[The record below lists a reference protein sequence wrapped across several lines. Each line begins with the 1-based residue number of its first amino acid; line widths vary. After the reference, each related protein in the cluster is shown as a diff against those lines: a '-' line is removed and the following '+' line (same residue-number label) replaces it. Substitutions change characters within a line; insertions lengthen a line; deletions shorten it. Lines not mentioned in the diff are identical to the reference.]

1 MPRTLTRGQI
11 VAIALLICALVADA
25 ALSIFNIR
33 EVANSVQWISHTQE
47 VLAKLEQVLST
58 LKDAETGQRGYL
70 LTGDLRYLGPHEQAV
85 ARMPAQLVQ
94 LRELIADNPAQT
106 VRLLRLEQL
115 VTERLDVLQHAI
127 GTYQADPDKTRVMP
141 SSRQSSLTDE
151 GKRVM
156 DAVRAQISEMQDS
169 ERALL
174 ARREAASRTSAR
186 TALATTAIA
195 LSLGLL
201 LVVMVIW
208 LFASN
213 MATRQRAA
221 DVVHAERER
230 FRTTLTSIGDG
241 VIVTDAQGRITLL
254 NPVARTLTGWGEDAT
269 GRPLEDVFR
278 IVNETTRDAVENP
291 VTRVIRQGGVVGLAN
306 HTVLIARTG
315 GEVPI
320 DDSGAPIRDG
330 RGRIVGVVL
339 VFRDVTERRRAERA
353 TEEADR
359 RKDEFLAML
368 AHELRNP
375 LAPIRN
381 AAHTLGL
388 LGGHDTRLHWVSEV
402 IERQVGLMTR
412 LVDDLLDVSR
422 ITSGKITLQRA
433 PVPIR
438 EVVEQAVEMA
448 QPAAEGRK
456 QTLECLVDEDV
467 GSVDGDQARLVQVV
481 GNLLDNAI
489 KYSDESGRIV
499 VAARRDG
506 GDAVIAV
513 RDTGAGISTDLL
525 PRVFDL
531 FTQADRSL
539 ERRQGGLGIG
549 LTLVRRL
556 VEMHDGRVHVA
567 SDGPGLGSEFTVR
580 LPGVGAGRGRRG
592 VGRPIRD
599 GHDGLGDGA
608 AHPGGG
614 RPARLDRLAG
624 DVSAP
629 ARARGADR
637 ARRAGCA
644 GGDRARPPR
653 GGVSRPRPARHERL
667 RRGAPDPGAGRH
679 AGPAPGRRHRLR
691 DGGRSREEPRGR
703 LRRPPRQA
711 GRPAGA
717 GCADRPL
724 VLSPA
729 GRVRARGA
737 SGSC

>member
-1 MPRTLTRGQI
+1 MPRTLTPGQI

-25 ALSIFNIR
+25 VLSIFNIR
-33 EVANSVQWISHTQE
+33 EVANSVQWVSHTQE
-47 VLAKLEQVLST
+47 VLAKLEQVFST

-70 LTGDLRYLGPHEQAV
+70 LTGDPRYLEPHEQAV
-85 ARMPAQLVQ
+85 GRMPVQLAQ

-115 VTERLDVLQHAI
+115 VTERLNVLQHGI
-127 GTYQADPDKTRVMP
+127 GTYQADPDKTRVLQ
-141 SSRQSSLTDE
+141 SSRQSLLTGE
-151 GKRVM
+151 GKQAI

-208 LFASN
+208 LFAWN

-230 FRTTLTSIGDG
+230 FRATLTSIGDA
-241 VIVTDAQGRITLL
+241 VIVTDAQGRITML
-254 NPVARTLTGWGEDAT
+254 NPVARALTGWGEDAT

-291 VTRVIRQGGVVGLAN
+291 VTQVIRQGGVVGLAN

-330 RGRIVGVVL
+330 RGRIAGVVL

-388 LGGHDTRLHWVSEV
+388 LGGHDTRLQWVSEV

-448 QPAAEGRK
+448 QSAAEGRK
-456 QTLECLVDEDV
+456 QRLEALVDEDV
-467 GSVDGDQARLVQVV
+467 GWVDGDQARLVQVV

-489 KYSDESGRIV
+489 KYTDEGGRIV

-513 RDTGAGISTDLL
+513 RDTGAGIATDLL

-580 LPGVGAGRGRRG
+580 LPGVGPGEASEESAVPSAMATKGSAAARRILVVDDQPDSTDSLAMFLRLRGHEVQTAHDGPGALEEIARGRPEVVFLDLGLPGMSGYDVARQ
-592 VGRPIRD
+592 IR
-599 GHDGLGDGA
+599 
-608 AHPGGG
+608 
-614 RPARLDRLAG
+614 
-624 DVSAP
+624 
-629 ARARGADR
+629 ARADTRDLRLVALTGYGTDADR
-637 ARRAGCA
+637 VKSRAAGFDVHLAKPVDPQALDALIARW
-644 GGDRARPPR
+644 
-653 GGVSRPRPARHERL
+653 S
-667 RRGAPDPGAGRH
+667 
-679 AGPAPGRRHRLR
+679 
-691 DGGRSREEPRGR
+691 
-703 LRRPPRQA
+703 
-711 GRPAGA
+711 
-717 GCADRPL
+717 
-724 VLSPA
+724 
-729 GRVRARGA
+729 
-737 SGSC
+737 

>member
-25 ALSIFNIR
+25 VLSIFNIR
-33 EVANSVQWISHTQE
+33 EVANSVQWVSHTQE
-47 VLAKLEQVLST
+47 VLAKLEEVLST

-70 LTGDLRYLGPHEQAV
+70 LTGDHRYLEPHEQAV
-85 ARMPAQLVQ
+85 ARIPGQLAQLRQ
-94 LRELIADNPAQT
+94 LIADNSAQT

-115 VTERLDVLQHAI
+115 ATERLNVLQRGI
-127 GTYQADPDKTRVMP
+127 GMYQADPDKARVLQ
-141 SSRQSSLTDE
+141 SSRQNLLSGE

-174 ARREAASRTSAR
+174 ARRESKARISAR
-186 TALATTAIA
+186 TALITTAIA

-201 LVVMVIW
+201 LVVMAIW

-213 MATRQRAA
+213 IAMRQRAA

-230 FRTTLTSIGDG
+230 FRTTLTSIGDA

-254 NPVARTLTGWGEDAT
+254 NPVARTLTGWGEDAI
-269 GRPLEDVFR
+269 GRPLEEVFR
-278 IVNETTRDAVENP
+278 IVNESTRGAVENP
-291 VTRVIRQGGVVGLAN
+291 ATKVIRRGRVVGLAN

-330 RGRIVGVVL
+330 RGRIVGVIL
-339 VFRDVTERRRAERA
+339 VFRDVTERRRAERV

-381 AAHTLGL
+381 AAHTLAL
-388 LGGHDTRLHWVSEV
+388 LGGDDTRLRWVSEV

-433 PVPIR
+433 RVSMR

-448 QPAAEGRK
+448 QPATEGRK
-456 QTLECLVDEDV
+456 QTLEAAVEADV
-467 GSVDGDQARLVQVV
+467 GRVDGDQARLVQAV

-489 KYSDESGRIV
+489 KYTDDGGRIV

-506 GDAVIAV
+506 GDVVIAV
-513 RDTGAGISTDLL
+513 RDTGAGIAADLL

-539 ERRQGGLGIG
+539 ERKQGGLGLG

-556 VEMHDGRVHVA
+556 VEMHGGSVHVS
-567 SDGPGLGSEFTVR
+567 SDGLGLGSEFTIR
-580 LPGVGAGRGRRG
+580 LPGVDQGDGSDESIVPSAMAASGPAAARRILVVDDQPDSTDSLAMFLRLRGHEVQTAHDGPGALEEIARGRPEVVFLDLGLPGMSGYDVARQ
-592 VGRPIRD
+592 IRAQAD
-599 GHDGLGDGA
+599 TRDL
-608 AHPGGG
+608 
-614 RPARLDRLAG
+614 RLVAITGYGTEADRLKSRAAG
-624 DVSAP
+624 FDVHLAKP
-629 ARARGADR
+629 VDPQALDALLARW
-637 ARRAGCA
+637 
-644 GGDRARPPR
+644 
-653 GGVSRPRPARHERL
+653 S
-667 RRGAPDPGAGRH
+667 
-679 AGPAPGRRHRLR
+679 
-691 DGGRSREEPRGR
+691 
-703 LRRPPRQA
+703 
-711 GRPAGA
+711 
-717 GCADRPL
+717 
-724 VLSPA
+724 
-729 GRVRARGA
+729 
-737 SGSC
+737 